1 MKLFID
7 LLLAAAMLCFM
18 GMAGYFFVKKMTDLI
33 EIETEDQ
40 PDKKRK
46 ICDVVIF
53 GDNPFAR
60 GCEEYLNAKGICCLR
75 IAGMEQRRFR
85 DIRRAGYVVALDDS
99 DYQNLVA
106 CGVLQGCCHSSQS
119 AAVCNDGSNRN
130 IYLENKIRILD
141 PARLS
146 EESVYQMVKENRYA
160 S

>member
-1 MKLFID
+1 MKLLTDIF
-7 LLLAAAMLCFM
+7 LAAAMLCFM
-18 GMAGYFFVKKMTDLI
+18 GTAGYLFVKKMTDLL

-46 ICDVVIF
+46 TCDVIIF
-53 GDNPFAR
+53 GDNKFAR
-60 GCEEYLNAKGICCLR
+60 GCEEYLNAKGIYCLR
-75 IAGMEQRRFR
+75 IAGMEQRRIQG
-85 DIRRAGYVVALDDS
+85 IRRAGYVVALDDS

-146 EESVYQMVKENRYA
+146 EESVYQMIKENRHA